1 MGTCEG
7 ANSSLTTR
15 GASKS
20 VKSLTSSLIIFY
32 DIHLYK
38 HPKQRLRKLYESR
51 CSSDGAICFESIVI
65 FWKGSII
72 TCILRTRCLKSE
84 RFDLHLNDLC
94 LTKGC
99 ESRESTGKV
108 PRTKLE
114 LPHQFPPTTSI
125 NAATT
130 TLTITTTATATII
143 SNTTTISITTPC
155 VHRDFLQLFMEL

>member
-114 LPHQFPPTTSI
+114 LPPKFPPTTST
-125 NAATT
+125 NAGTTTTAAATT
-130 TLTITTTATATII
+130 TITTA
-143 SNTTTISITTPC
+143 TTISITTPC